1 MSSPF
6 DRIDDRTAG
15 GVMIGV
21 AVAGIVVALLGA
33 VIGWNLVGRLNAAAG
48 DTLTV
53 TTDAL
58 TTIENTIEVSDDV
71 VGSTLEAL
79 EAVELTLSELVGAVE
94 TTQPLLE
101 SLGDL
106 GEEAAPNLESASETL
121 RSLEEVGDTIDG
133 LLITLGG
140 LPGVPRYNPDTSLG
154 EQFGQLADD
163 IEPLADTLRDTA
175 DGIGPTVEATADLQE
190 RLSILEGAVRDVR
203 QDLTRS
209 DDLLSEYSATATA
222 ARQVTEDTGRNLST
236 DVAAARVMIVLAALV
251 FAAAQIV
258 PFWFGRELRARHAYA
273 PPA

>member
-15 GVMIGV
+15 SIMIGV
-21 AVAGIVVALLGA
+21 AAAGVVVALLGA
-33 VIGWNLVGRLNAAAG
+33 VVGWNLVGRLDAAAS

-79 EAVELTLSELVGAVE
+79 EAVELTLSELVGAVDAS
-94 TTQPLLE
+94 QPLLE
-101 SLGDL
+101 SLGEL

-121 RSLEEVGDTIDG
+121 RSLEDVGDTIDG
-133 LLITLGG
+133 LLITLSGF
-140 LPGVPRYNPDTSLG
+140 PGVPRYSPDTSLG
-154 EQFGQLADD
+154 EQFGALADD
-163 IEPLADTLRDTA
+163 IEPLAETLRETA

-190 RLSILEGAVRDVR
+190 RLAILEGAVRDVR

-209 DDLLSEYSATATA
+209 DDLMSEYSATATA
-222 ARQVTEDTGRNLST
+222 ARQLTEDTSRGLNT
-236 DVAAARVMIVLAALV
+236 DVVAARVLLVLAALV

-258 PFWFGRELRARHAYA
+258 PFWFGRELRARHATP